1 MLIDLKKI
9 QESKHILI
17 VVKDTTFA
25 NASAFYSYILT
36 LHKKVSLYKSEDIS
50 NRVAFLPW
58 YDKLRDTKLSSAA
71 YTLSMES
78 DTQQL
83 YAFFKMHEIK
93 INKKMATALYMGLLE
108 EYKNFTTNAC
118 DGITFAVASE
128 LIALG
133 AEYKICREYYLRRV
147 PLAIWRLKMSLYE
160 SMTLSEDAR
169 SASLFISDEIL
180 KASGASLE
188 NAIDILNDAVNL
200 VHVRKATLYKSDDN
214 NKIIK
219 EIRT

>member
-17 VVKDTTFA
+17 VVEDTTFA

-50 NRVAFLPW
+50 NRIAFLPW
-58 YDKLRDTKLSSAA
+58 YDKLRDSKLTSAE

-78 DTQQL
+78 DPQPL

-118 DGITFAVASE
+118 NGITFAMASE
-128 LIALG
+128 LITLG
-133 AEYKICREYYLRRV
+133 AEYKMCREEYLRQV
-147 PLAIWRLKMSLYE
+147 PLATWRLRTKLYE
-160 SMTLSEDAR
+160 GMTLSEGAR
-169 SASLFISDEIL
+169 SASLFMSDKIL
-180 KASGASLE
+180 KASGANLE
-188 NAIDILNDAVNL
+188 NAIDILNDALNL
-200 VHVRKATLYKSDDN
+200 VHVKKATLYKSDDN
-214 NKIIK
+214 NRIIK